1 MMGELAN
8 RILLKKTKREFNAK
22 AQRNKDA
29 RLTIDSQTHLINPSR
44 ISQHFKTF
52 ASSLRCVFA
61 LIFPVKC
68 NIAINRSTITLCP
81 ELQPMASTKT
91 NETRRLKVLWQY
103 DVLDTVPEEVFD
115 DLTELAARICEAP
128 IALISLIDEDRQWF
142 KAKVGVTLNET
153 SRDISFC
160 SHAIKQHDLFIIPDA
175 TQDERFANN
184 PLVTSDPKIRFY
196 AGAPLI
202 TPDGYALGS
211 LCVIDKVP
219 RELRLEQKQALRVL
233 ARHVMTQLE
242 LRRHAKELNA
252 AHEAKDSTHDELTKV
267 KAENAKL
274 KRELEKFK
282 KAKPARK
289 IAKVS
294 TRRR

>member
-1 MMGELAN
+1 
-8 RILLKKTKREFNAK
+8 
-22 AQRNKDA
+22 
-29 RLTIDSQTHLINPSR
+29 
-44 ISQHFKTF
+44 
-52 ASSLRCVFA
+52 
-61 LIFPVKC
+61 
-68 NIAINRSTITLCP
+68 
-81 ELQPMASTKT
+81 
-91 NETRRLKVLWQY
+91 VLWQY

-175 TQDERFANN
+175 TQDARFADN

-202 TPDGYALGS
+202 TPDGYALGT

-242 LRRHAKELNA
+242 LRRHSQELA
-252 AHEAKDSTHDELTKV
+252 EAHKV
-267 KAENAKL
+267 KEATREELDKVQAENTKL

-282 KAKPARK
+282 NGKAARK
-289 IAKVS
+289 GPKVS
-294 TRRR
+294 AKRR

>member
-1 MMGELAN
+1 M
-8 RILLKKTKREFNAK
+8 T
-22 AQRNKDA
+22 
-29 RLTIDSQTHLINPSR
+29 
-44 ISQHFKTF
+44 
-52 ASSLRCVFA
+52 SL
-61 LIFPVKC
+61 
-68 NIAINRSTITLCP
+68 
-81 ELQPMASTKT
+81 KT
-91 NETRRLKVLWQY
+91 NEARRLKVLWQY

-128 IALISLIDEDRQWF
+128 IALISLIDENRQWF

-160 SHAIKQHDLFIIPDA
+160 SHAIKQTDLFIIPDA
-175 TQDERFANN
+175 TQDARFANN

-219 RELRLEQKQALRVL
+219 RDLRPEQKQALRVL
-233 ARHVMTQLE
+233 ARHVMMQLE
-242 LRRHAKELNA
+242 VRRHAKELNEA
-252 AHEAKDSTHDELTKV
+252 NKAKDATSGELAKV

-282 KAKPARK
+282 KAKPAPKIVKVLAKRK
-289 IAKVS
+289 
-294 TRRR
+294 